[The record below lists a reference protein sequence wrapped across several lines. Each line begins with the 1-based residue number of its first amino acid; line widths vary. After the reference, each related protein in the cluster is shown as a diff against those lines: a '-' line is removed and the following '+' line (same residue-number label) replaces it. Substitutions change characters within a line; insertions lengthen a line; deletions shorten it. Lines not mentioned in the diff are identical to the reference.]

1 MTTVQAMSLSENDL
15 ITSIINSFYFVDY
28 GYINQVNSDKTVN
41 VTHANKTVMIDG
53 TELNETITN
62 NVEVLT
68 VCGAGFAVSFDYKA
82 NDKVL
87 LLGLKDYI
95 PNVANVKK
103 AEVPSSFVHYDRATL
118 KALPLCVFS
127 DEAKVKMMI
136 EEGKLTIE
144 SENETIINA
153 KEIQTQ
159 SDSVKI
165 NVDSEFGIE
174 GGKVLINGD
183 KIELN
188 GNSKQFVTWSELNT
202 ALSTFVQNLNISLQ
216 TGATP
221 SGGGK
226 VTFATPPP
234 SSIDISSAKSQKVVL
249 GG

>member
-1 MTTVQAMSLSENDL
+1 MTTVQAMSLSEKDV

-144 SENETIINA
+144 SKAETIINA
-153 KEIQTQ
+153 K
-159 SDSVKI
+159 
-165 NVDSEFGIE
+165 
-174 GGKVLINGD
+174 

-188 GNSKQFVTWSELNT
+188 GNSKQFVTWAELNT
-202 ALSTFVQNLNISLQ
+202 ALSTFVSQLNISLR

>member
-1 MTTVQAMSLSENDL
+1 MTTVQAMSLSEKDV
-15 ITSIINSFYFVDY
+15 ITSVINSFYFVDY

-62 NVEVLT
+62 NIEVLT

-153 KEIQTQ
+153 KT
-159 SDSVKI
+159 
-165 NVDSEFGIE
+165 
-174 GGKVLINGD
+174 
-183 KIELN
+183 IELN

-202 ALSTFVQNLNISLQ
+202 ALSTFVSQLNASLQ

-226 VTFATPPP
+226 VTFTTPPP

>member
-1 MTTVQAMSLSENDL
+1 MTTVQAMSLSEKDV

-62 NVEVLT
+62 NIEVLT

-144 SENETIINA
+144 SEAETIINA
-153 KEIQTQ
+153 K
-159 SDSVKI
+159 K
-165 NVDSEFGIE
+165 
-174 GGKVLINGD
+174 KVLVNGD

-188 GNSKQFVTWSELNT
+188 GNSKQFVTWAELNT
-202 ALSTFVQNLNISLQ
+202 ALSTFVSQLNISLQ

>member
-1 MTTVQAMSLSENDL
+1 MTTVQAMSLSEKDV

-68 VCGAGFAVSFDYKA
+68 VCGAGFAVNFDYKA

-144 SENETIINA
+144 SEAETIINA
-153 KEIQTQ
+153 KT
-159 SDSVKI
+159 
-165 NVDSEFGIE
+165 
-174 GGKVLINGD
+174 
-183 KIELN
+183 IELN

>member
-1 MTTVQAMSLSENDL
+1 MTTVQAMSLSEKDV

-144 SENETIINA
+144 SEAETIINA
-153 KEIQTQ
+153 K
-159 SDSVKI
+159 
-165 NVDSEFGIE
+165 
-174 GGKVLINGD
+174 

-188 GNSKQFVTWSELNT
+188 GNSKQFVTWAELNT
-202 ALSTFVQNLNISLQ
+202 ALSTFVSQLNISLQ

>member
-1 MTTVQAMSLSENDL
+1 MTTVQAMSLSEKDV

-53 TELNETITN
+53 TELNETTTN
-62 NVEVLT
+62 NIEVLT

-144 SENETIINA
+144 SEAETIINA
-153 KEIQTQ
+153 K
-159 SDSVKI
+159 
-165 NVDSEFGIE
+165 
-174 GGKVLINGD
+174 

-188 GNSKQFVTWSELNT
+188 GNSKQFVTWAELNT
-202 ALSTFVQNLNISLQ
+202 ALSTFVSQLNISLQ

>member
-1 MTTVQAMSLSENDL
+1 MTTVQAMSLSEKDV

-68 VCGAGFAVSFDYKA
+68 VCGAGFAVNFDYKA

-95 PNVANVKK
+95 PNVANVTK

-153 KEIQTQ
+153 KT
-159 SDSVKI
+159 
-165 NVDSEFGIE
+165 
-174 GGKVLINGD
+174 
-183 KIELN
+183 IELN
-188 GNSKQFVTWSELNT
+188 GNSKQFVTWAELNT

>member
-1 MTTVQAMSLSENDL
+1 
-15 ITSIINSFYFVDY
+15 
-28 GYINQVNSDKTVN
+28 
-41 VTHANKTVMIDG
+41 MIDG

-68 VCGAGFAVSFDYKA
+68 FCGAGFAVSFDYKA

-144 SENETIINA
+144 SEAETIINA
-153 KEIQTQ
+153 K
-159 SDSVKI
+159 
-165 NVDSEFGIE
+165 
-174 GGKVLINGD
+174 

-188 GNSKQFVTWSELNT
+188 GNSKQFVTWAELNT
-202 ALSTFVQNLNISLQ
+202 ALSTFVSQLNVSLQ
-216 TGATP
+216 SGATP

>member
-1 MTTVQAMSLSENDL
+1 MTTVQAMSLSEKDV

-153 KEIQTQ
+153 KT
-159 SDSVKI
+159 
-165 NVDSEFGIE
+165 
-174 GGKVLINGD
+174 
-183 KIELN
+183 IELN

>member
-1 MTTVQAMSLSENDL
+1 MTTVQAMSLSEKDV

-144 SENETIINA
+144 SKAETIINA
-153 KEIQTQ
+153 K
-159 SDSVKI
+159 
-165 NVDSEFGIE
+165 
-174 GGKVLINGD
+174 

>member
-1 MTTVQAMSLSENDL
+1 MTTVQAMSLSEKDV

-153 KEIQTQ
+153 KT
-159 SDSVKI
+159 
-165 NVDSEFGIE
+165 
-174 GGKVLINGD
+174 
-183 KIELN
+183 IELN

-202 ALSTFVQNLNISLQ
+202 ALSTFVKDLNKSLQ
-216 TGATP
+216 SGATP

>member
-1 MTTVQAMSLSENDL
+1 MTTVQAMSLSEKDV

-62 NVEVLT
+62 NIEVLT

-144 SENETIINA
+144 SEAETIINA
-153 KEIQTQ
+153 K
-159 SDSVKI
+159 
-165 NVDSEFGIE
+165 
-174 GGKVLINGD
+174 

-188 GNSKQFVTWSELNT
+188 GNSKQFVTWAELNT
-202 ALSTFVQNLNISLQ
+202 ALSTFVSQLNISLQ

>member
-1 MTTVQAMSLSENDL
+1 MTTVQAMSLSEKDV

-144 SENETIINA
+144 SEAETIINA
-153 KEIQTQ
+153 K
-159 SDSVKI
+159 
-165 NVDSEFGIE
+165 
-174 GGKVLINGD
+174 

-188 GNSKQFVTWSELNT
+188 GNSKQFVTWAELNS
-202 ALSTFVQNLNISLQ
+202 ALSTFVSQLNISLQ